1 MASFCTKVS
10 QLGSIIAPQIYLL
23 VIIKLK
29 LKCNFI
35 LFFLNSK
42 GEMYY
47 YSIPYITFGAFGLI
61 ASIMIFFL
69 IPETKGKSLPDSLDE
84 YID

>member
-1 MASFCTKVS
+1 
-10 QLGSIIAPQIYLL
+10 
-23 VIIKLK
+23 
-29 LKCNFI
+29 
-35 LFFLNSK
+35 
-42 GEMYY
+42 MYY